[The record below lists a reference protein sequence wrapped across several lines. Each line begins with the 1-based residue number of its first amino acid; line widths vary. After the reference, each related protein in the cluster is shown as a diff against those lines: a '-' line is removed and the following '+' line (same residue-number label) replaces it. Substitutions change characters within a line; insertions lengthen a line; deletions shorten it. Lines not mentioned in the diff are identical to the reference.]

1 MYVYKMNAS
10 PKLCFFWT
18 VCKTIVLTG
27 TLKLKIP
34 QNLQTWKVLTQILHL
49 VIYPIHYTCTCRGKV
64 LHVCTNFLTE
74 LLQNI
79 QVCMYQNFRHIH
91 CLYSFFNPAI
101 QIHTRKIRHARSLKT
116 LQIKTGSV
124 QMWCTSLAS
133 LRVETSCHR
142 GEAVKDRIRNLC
154 EFRSNEI
161 ETEKQ
166 FLSHCLFSNKQ

>member
-1 MYVYKMNAS
+1 M
-10 PKLCFFWT
+10 
-18 VCKTIVLTG
+18 
-27 TLKLKIP
+27 
-34 QNLQTWKVLTQILHL
+34 
-49 VIYPIHYTCTCRGKV
+49 
-64 LHVCTNFLTE
+64 
-74 LLQNI
+74 LQNI

-124 QMWCTSLAS
+124 KMWCTSLAS

-166 FLSHCLFSNKQ
+166 FLSHCLFSNKQWCRLIHKIGYNFVIYVKILLIIVLCSSV

>member
-1 MYVYKMNAS
+1 MNAS

-91 CLYSFFNPAI
+91 CLYSFFNPVTYTYSKNTSR
-101 QIHTRKIRHARSLKT
+101 QISQNPSDQNRQCLD
-116 LQIKTGSV
+116 V
-124 QMWCTSLAS
+124 VYFPS

-142 GEAVKDRIRNLC
+142 GKAVEDRIRNLC

-161 ETEKQ
+161 ETERQ

>member
-49 VIYPIHYTCTCRGKV
+49 VIYPIHYTCTCRGNV
-64 LHVCTNFLTE
+64 IHVRTNFKPNCSKIFRCACTKTSDTYIVYILF
-74 LLQNI
+74 LI
-79 QVCMYQNFRHIH
+79 QLH
-91 CLYSFFNPAI
+91 
-101 QIHTRKIRHARSLKT
+101 IHTRKIRHARSLQT